1 MGWLTKDKRKT
12 KSRVDPYCHYWSSA
26 KWLLRVGS
34 VLYFTMP
41 KGVLKWRLL
50 FLFSIFLFPL
60 VASTSIGKSGKVT
73 MYQYSNPFWHKES
86 LIKSQL
92 YNLKTSLL
100 IHSKYQ
106 RYLNMARWSLW
117 ALFSIL
123 SDFSLR
129 KHLESPISLRNHWL
143 ISWNILGSFAC
154 FAWITWIQ
162 QMRYFIVKVICYER
176 TKSKS
181 FFVIKIKTMSKTS
194 SPKVGDQ
201 DI

>member
-73 MYQYSNPFWHKES
+73 MYQYYSNPFWHKES

-92 YNLKTSLL
+92 HNLKTSLL
-100 IHSKYQ
+100 KIYSKYL

-117 ALFSIL
+117 ALFSILSIL

-129 KHLESPISLRNHWL
+129 KHLESPISLRKHWL
-143 ISWNILGSFAC
+143 ISWNVLGSFAR
-154 FAWITWIQ
+154 FAWIQ
-162 QMRYFIVKVICYER
+162 QMRYFIVNL
-176 TKSKS
+176 
-181 FFVIKIKTMSKTS
+181 FL
-194 SPKVGDQ
+194 
-201 DI
+201 